1 MDVLAVL
8 YIMANIMASVSY
20 IPQIITLLKDTTQSE
35 SVAMTSWV
43 LWLAASAISLTYFFI
58 RVQDPVV
65 VFASSMNFMGCA
77 VVLSLLVFNRYI
89 KAENI
94 CLYDLIKK
102 PAIEPVI
109 DKEPIV

>member
-8 YIMANIMASVSY
+8 YIIANIMASVSY
-20 IPQIITLLKDTTQSE
+20 IPQAITLLKDMTHSE
-35 SVAMTSWV
+35 SVAMMSWV
-43 LWLAASAISLTYFFI
+43 LWLGASAISLAYFII

-65 VFASSMNFMGCA
+65 IFASSMNFTGCA
-77 VVLSLLVFNRYI
+77 VVLALLVFNRFI
-89 KAENI
+89 KADNI

-102 PAIEPVI
+102 PVVEVVV

>member
-1 MDVLAVL
+1 MDVLALL

-20 IPQIITLLKDTTQSE
+20 IPQIMTLLKDSSHSE
-35 SVAMTSWV
+35 SVALMSWV
-43 LWLAASAISLTYFFI
+43 LWLGASAISLTYFII

-65 VFASSMNFMGCA
+65 IFSSSMNFAGCA
-77 VVLSLLVFNRYI
+77 VVLGLLVFNRFI

-102 PAIEPVI
+102 PVVEPVI
-109 DKEPIV
+109 DEEPIV